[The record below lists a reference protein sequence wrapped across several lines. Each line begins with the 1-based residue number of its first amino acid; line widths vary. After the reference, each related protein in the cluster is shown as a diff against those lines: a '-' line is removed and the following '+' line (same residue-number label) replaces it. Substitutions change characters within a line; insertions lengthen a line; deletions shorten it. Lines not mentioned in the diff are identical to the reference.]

1 MYRWAEHIGELALE
15 LEAATEEAVYTDAV
29 RAMAELLAGDDAA
42 DPGTPPVVRELAL
55 QAPDRA
61 RLLAELLGEL
71 AFMAEIEGFVPSAL
85 DRVAAGDRAL
95 EASVRGRIGDPPH
108 LVKAVTYHRLAFDR
122 APGGWR
128 ASVIL
133 DV

>member
-1 MYRWAEHIGELALE
+1 VYRWAEHTGELALE
-15 LEAATEEAVYTDAV
+15 LEAPTEEAVYEDAV
-29 RAMAELLAGDDAA
+29 RAIAELLAGDDAA
-42 DPGTPPVVRELAL
+42 EPGAPVTRELAL
-55 QAPDRA
+55 QAPDRP

-71 AFMAEIEGFVPSAL
+71 AFLAEIEGFVPSAIERL
-85 DRVAAGDRAL
+85 AAGDRAL
-95 EASVRGRIGDPPH
+95 EATVRGRIGDPPH

-122 APGGWR
+122 AAGGWR